1 MDKARDNKL
10 IRLLDSILDASPESV
25 QMLFCPFCNG
35 GLSIQ
40 FINVQPVRASSF
52 KTRKRMS
59 LHVQCKECPWDSIA
73 DGLPYQPPWVRKLGP
88 KIRTTGAI
96 VDGRTVSQKLSVPRT
111 KVPLK

>member
-1 MDKARDNKL
+1 MKQEREKQL
-10 IRLLDSILDASPESV
+10 IRLLNSILDASPESV
-25 QMLFCPFCNG
+25 QMLFCPFCHG

-40 FINVQPVRASSF
+40 FINIQPVRPSSF

-59 LHVQCKECPWDSIA
+59 LHVQCKECPWDSVA

-88 KIRTTGAI
+88 KIRTTVA
-96 VDGRTVSQKLSVPRT
+96 VDGRTASQRLSLPRT